1 LLYLS
6 TFLLPVR
13 GGVAGRFIDLSGD
26 TGAGL
31 LLGNIA
37 VVAVGAGAWKRSN
50 SKGVDC
56 EYIKGEVVCS
66 DCADEVRVG
75 EKRSVA

>member
-1 LLYLS
+1 M
-6 TFLLPVR
+6 
-13 GGVAGRFIDLSGD
+13 SGD

-37 VVAVGAGAWKRSN
+37 VVAVGAGTWKRSN

-66 DCADEVRVG
+66 DRADEMRVG
-75 EKRSVA
+75 EINSGV